1 MRHVQIPPLVL
12 LAIVLT
18 VIEVTVSMNVR
29 IEMNVPKKVTLVT
42 LMPLVRIPME
52 ATIVN
57 AMLDGKITVS
67 NAKISMNVLQ
77 TLTLVTR
84 MPLVRILLE
93 ATIVNATR
101 DGEVMVSAVPI
112 SMNVRKKL
120 ITAMAWQGA

>member
-1 MRHVQIPPLVL
+1 MQHVQIPPLDL

-57 AMLDGKITVS
+57 A
-67 NAKISMNVLQ
+67 
-77 TLTLVTR
+77 
-84 MPLVRILLE
+84 
-93 ATIVNATR
+93 TR

-120 ITAMAWQGA
+120 ITAMGWQGV